1 MNCAAIPENLLES
14 ELFGHEKGAFTGAI
28 ARRVGKFEEADG
40 GTLLLDE
47 ISEMDAR
54 LQAKLLRAIQEREI
68 DRVGGT
74 KPVKVNIR
82 IVATSNRDLTEAVKH
97 GTFREDLLYRLNVV
111 NLRLPALRERPKD
124 ILALARHFAQKYADA
139 NGVPF
144 RAIAP
149 GTERILLSHPWRGNV
164 RELENTIHRAVL
176 LANGNEIG
184 PEAIRLPDGSLVGNV
199 RATDLPGAVQ
209 SAVESAAIAT
219 RGLVG
224 RTVADVE
231 RDLILDTLDHCLGN
245 RTHAANILGISIRT
259 LRNKLREYSGAG
271 LAIAP
276 PGETRLAG

>member
-1 MNCAAIPENLLES
+1 
-14 ELFGHEKGAFTGAI
+14 
-28 ARRVGKFEEADG
+28 
-40 GTLLLDE
+40 
-47 ISEMDAR
+47 
-54 LQAKLLRAIQEREI
+54 
-68 DRVGGT
+68 
-74 KPVKVNIR
+74 
-82 IVATSNRDLTEAVKH
+82 
-97 GTFREDLLYRLNVV
+97 
-111 NLRLPALRERPKD
+111 LRERPKD

-144 RAIAP
+144 RAISP
-149 GTERILLSHPWRGNV
+149 STERVLISHYWRGNV

-176 LANGNEIG
+176 LANGSEIG
-184 PEAIRLPDGSLVGNV
+184 PEAIRLPDGSLVGQV
-199 RATDLPGAVQ
+199 RASDLSGPVQ

-271 LAIAP
+271 LAIP
-276 PGETRLAG
+276 QPGETRMAG